1 MYPAVRY
8 LLIVVIVYAAYCAL
22 LFILQRHML
31 FPRHMTVAPD
41 LGRHLGAVERIWL
54 PLGPDRVEAWLL
66 PANNASTEGKRPL
79 IIFAHGNGE
88 LIDFWAS
95 EFASFTRLGMH
106 VLLVEYPGYG
116 RSGGKPSQAAITATF
131 TNAYDV
137 VVKRPD
143 VDPQKIILLGRS
155 VGGGA
160 VCALARER
168 PSAALILMSSF
179 TSVRYFAR
187 QYLAPGFLVRDP
199 FDNLAAVRDY
209 PNPVLVVHGR
219 HDEII
224 PFKHGQALHR
234 AARQGHLVVYDSG
247 HNDCPPNWQR
257 FVEDVSRFLHRY
269 HIIARPI
276 GSS

>member
-1 MYPAVRY
+1 MHPAIRY
-8 LLIVVIVYAAYCAL
+8 LLIVVVVYAAYCAL

-41 LGRHLGAVERIWL
+41 LKSHQNTVERIWL
-54 PLGPDRVEAWLL
+54 PLGRDRVEAWLL
-66 PANNASTEGKRPL
+66 PAGETAAQGKRPL

-88 LIDFWAS
+88 LIDYWAS
-95 EFASFTRLGMH
+95 ELRSFTRLGMH

-116 RSGGKPSQAAITATF
+116 RSGGKPSQAAISQTF
-131 TNAYDV
+131 VGAYDRV
-137 VVKRPD
+137 VARPD
-143 VDPQKIILLGRS
+143 VDPGKIILLGRS

-160 VCALARER
+160 VCALAGQR
-168 PSAALILMSSF
+168 PTAALILVSSF
-179 TSVRYFAR
+179 TSVRFFAR

-199 FDNLAAVRDY
+199 FDNLAAVSAY
-209 PNPVLVVHGR
+209 PNPVLVIHGR
-219 HDEII
+219 HDDII

-247 HNDCPPNWQR
+247 HNDCPPHWQR
-257 FVEDVSRFLHRY
+257 FVEDVSAFLRRFNVLNGS
-269 HIIARPI
+269 P